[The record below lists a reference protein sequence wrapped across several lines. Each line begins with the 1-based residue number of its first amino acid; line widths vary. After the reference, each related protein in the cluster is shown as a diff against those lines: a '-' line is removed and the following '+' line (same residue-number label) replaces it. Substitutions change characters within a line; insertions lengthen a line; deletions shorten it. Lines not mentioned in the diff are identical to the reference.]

1 MNGPIAIPGA
11 SLASA
16 RAPLASPRVLLADD
30 EPAMLAALR
39 GLLEAAG
46 YQDVGAVAD
55 GLSAV
60 EEAVR
65 LRPDVVLADLRMPG
79 LTGIEVAAALSE
91 RVPSVA
97 VAVLSAYDD
106 VAVQVSAERSS
117 VVAFLV
123 KGCSSRE
130 IFHTIDSCVAAVLPA
145 V

>member
-1 MNGPIAIPGA
+1 MN
-11 SLASA
+11 
-16 RAPLASPRVLLADD
+16 APTPLLLSPRVLLADD

-46 YQDVGAVAD
+46 YRVVASVGD

-65 LRPDVVLADLRMPG
+65 LQPDVVLADLRMPG
-79 LTGIEVAAALSE
+79 LTGIEVAAALCE
-91 RVPSVA
+91 RAPAVA

-106 VAVQVSAERSS
+106 VSVQVSAERSA

-130 IFHTIDSCVAAVLPA
+130 IFHTIDSCVAPVLPG